1 MCYLNTYCKVHFV
14 RIPVGK
20 ESRNMKE
27 KEQLNL
33 NRMIPKAGAAIV
45 TVTVFL
51 FAVFLIINFSMG
63 SYFVCL
69 ILPIGFI
76 MMTAGLYNECEGDR
90 KVAANIGL
98 ILAAVYAAFIMLVYF
113 SQLTTVKNEQLNEQA
128 AKLLEFGKF
137 GLIFNYDLL
146 GYGVMALSTFFT
158 GLSMKPDNKTDK
170 WLKALLMIHG
180 VFFFSCTFMPITGMF
195 AKISS
200 GGDGIGGRLAL
211 VAWCVY
217 FLPVG
222 ILSFLHFRKR

>member
-1 MCYLNTYCKVHFV
+1 M
-14 RIPVGK
+14 
-20 ESRNMKE
+20 
-27 KEQLNL
+27 NL
-33 NRMIPKAGAAIV
+33 NKMISKAGSLIV

-76 MMTAGLYNECEGDR
+76 MMTAGLHNECEDDR
-90 KVAANIGL
+90 KVASNIGL
-98 ILAAVYAAFIMLVYF
+98 ILAAVYATFIMLVYF

-137 GLIFNYDLL
+137 GLIFNCDLL

-158 GLSMKPDNKTDK
+158 GLSMKPNSKTGK

-180 VFFFSCTFMPITGMF
+180 VFYFSCTFMPITGIF
-195 AKISS
+195 AKMSS

-211 VAWCVY
+211 VAWCVF

-222 ILSFLHFRKR
+222 ILSFFHFNNRKQ

>member
-1 MCYLNTYCKVHFV
+1 MISKV
-14 RIPVGK
+14 G
-20 ESRNMKE
+20 S
-27 KEQLNL
+27 
-33 NRMIPKAGAAIV
+33 AIV

-76 MMTAGLYNECEGDR
+76 MMTAGLHNECENDR
-90 KVAANIGL
+90 KVAANTGL
-98 ILAAVYAAFIMLVYF
+98 NLAAVYATFIMLVYY
-113 SQLTTVKNEQLNEQA
+113 SQLTTVNNEQLNEQA
-128 AKLLEFGKF
+128 AKLLEFNKY

-180 VFFFSCTFMPITGMF
+180 VFYFSCTFMPMTGMF

-217 FLPVG
+217 FLPIG
-222 ILSFLHFRKR
+222 ILSFLHVKKR